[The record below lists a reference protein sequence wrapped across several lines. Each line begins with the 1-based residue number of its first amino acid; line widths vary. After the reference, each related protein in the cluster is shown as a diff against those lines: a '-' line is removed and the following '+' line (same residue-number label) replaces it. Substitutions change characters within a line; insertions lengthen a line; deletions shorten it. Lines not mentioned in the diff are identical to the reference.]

1 MSDIE
6 NIDDK
11 LLSVIFNYRVRF
23 ISIWWLLFRNIVF
36 IVDVNCKVNCEFCF
50 FLIF

>member
-6 NIDDK
+6 NIDDM

-36 IVDVNCKVNCEFCF
+36 IVIVRLIVNFVF
-50 FLIF
+50 F